1 MLLKL
6 SIFIG
11 GLFVIGFFIVKNAT
25 NSLSGNSAEG
35 GFAVVELFTSEGCS
49 SCPPADKLIAKIAK
63 EDEGKEVY
71 ILSYHVDYWNQLGW
85 KDRFSDAAYSN
96 RQRQYASWLHLN
108 TVYTPQIVV
117 NGKTEFVGS
126 NEYALNTAI
135 DKSLHDSL
143 TAKLTIAAKTEN
155 GKLKVHYETDDAAG
169 GKNLVLALI
178 QKSAETVVRAGEN
191 DGLTLSHVQIVRKL
205 TNESIKEKNGDVI
218 IDWQNDQQK
227 NAWELIGFVQDKK
240 DGKIIAATKHKLA
253 NEY

>member
-25 NSLSGNSAEG
+25 NSPNRNSAEK

-63 EDEGKEVY
+63 EDEGKQVY

-117 NGKTEFVGS
+117 NGKTEFIGS

-135 DKSLHDSL
+135 DKGLHDSL
-143 TAKLTIAAKTEN
+143 RAKLKIAANTEN
-155 GKLKVHYETDDAAG
+155 GKLKVHYETDDAARET
-169 GKNLVLALI
+169 NLVLALI
-178 QKSAETVVRAGEN
+178 QKSAKTVVRAGEN

-218 IDWQNDQQK
+218 IDWQNDQEK
-227 NAWELIGFVQDKK
+227 NGWELIGFVQDRKS
-240 DGKIIAATKHKLA
+240 GRIISVAKSSV
-253 NEY
+253 ERQ

>member
-25 NSLSGNSAEG
+25 NSPNRNSAEK

-126 NEYALNTAI
+126 NEYALNNAI
-135 DKSLHDSL
+135 DKGLHDSSM
-143 TAKLTIAAKTEN
+143 TKLIIAAKTEN
-155 GKLKVHYETDDAAG
+155 GKLKVHYETSDAAE

-178 QKSAETVVRAGEN
+178 QKTAETVVRAGEN
-191 DGLTLSHVQIVRKL
+191 DGLTLSHVQVVRKL
-205 TNESIKEKNGDVI
+205 TNESVKEKNGDVI
-218 IDWQNDQQK
+218 LDWQNDQKK
-227 NAWELIGFVQDKK
+227 NAWELIGFVQEKK
-240 DGKIIAATKHKLA
+240 GGRIISATKAVL
-253 NEY
+253 N

>member
-11 GLFVIGFFIVKNAT
+11 GLFVIGFFIVKNAR
-25 NSLSGNSAEG
+25 NSPNRNSAER

-117 NGKTEFVGS
+117 NGKTEFIGS

-135 DKSLHDSL
+135 DKGLHDSL
-143 TAKLTIAAKTEN
+143 RAKLKIAANTEN
-155 GKLKVHYETDDAAG
+155 GKLKVHYETDDAARET
-169 GKNLVLALI
+169 NLVLALI

-205 TNESIKEKNGDVI
+205 TIESIKEKNGDVI
-218 IDWQNDQQK
+218 IDWQNDQEK
-227 NAWELIGFVQDKK
+227 NGWELIGFVQDRKS
-240 DGKIIAATKHKLA
+240 GRIISVAKSSV
-253 NEY
+253 ERQ